1 MENKNAKQFDPFKKN
16 IKIVD
21 AVNYNG
27 RYVEASALRTKIV
40 SLSLA
45 LAALA
50 SFVLLFW
57 LF

>member
-1 MENKNAKQFDPFKKN
+1 MENKNAKQFDPFRKN